1 MRVWISI
8 AAALLIALAA
18 AGCDRSR
25 NLGPLSPRLPAASGE
40 ARAGDVP
47 TGQISPVY
55 AADAPIAR
63 TRDSAPPPPPAA
75 PASLPGRET
84 KYEARLDGV
93 KLPVAAERP
102 PVMAPSDDGAPRLV
116 DTVLAEV
123 NDEVITREDILGP
136 LRPQMEQW
144 RREFSAD
151 AFESR
156 CRQVVDMKL
165 REAISHRLVVQAAK
179 TNLTDEQKK
188 EVEAVL
194 GQNVKDMASE
204 AGSTHS
210 LEVKMKS
217 QGSTI
222 EAEKNRQRE
231 RMLIQRYLREKIA
244 PAVHVTHGELLGYY
258 DKVKAERYQRP
269 MQVRLALIMIKKS
282 ESATPEQART
292 LALAVYERARSGED
306 FGRLAQ
312 RYSHDPMAGK
322 GGDWG
327 NVTQGSFRVMAV
339 DDALFRLA
347 AGEIGPFIETNDAF
361 YVVKAAERHEARTVP
376 FTEVQNDLED
386 ELKDKKFND
395 LVSKYIQQLY
405 EQSYVRVM
413 MENL

>member
-1 MRVWISI
+1 MRVWVSI
-8 AAALLIALAA
+8 TVALLAALAA

-25 NLGPLSPRLPAASGE
+25 NLGPFSPRLPAPSGE

-47 TGQISPVY
+47 GGAISPVY

-63 TRDSAPPPPPAA
+63 TRDSAPA
-75 PASLPGRET
+75 PAPATPASRPGRET

-102 PVMAPSDDGAPRLV
+102 PVMEPTEGGAPRLV
-116 DTVLAEV
+116 DTVLAEI

-144 RREFSAD
+144 RRELSAD

-156 CRQVVDMKL
+156 CRQVIEMKL

-179 TNLTDEQKK
+179 ANLTDEQKK

-210 LEVKMKS
+210 LEEKMKS

-222 EAEKNRQRE
+222 EVEKTRQRE
-231 RMLIQRYLREKIA
+231 RMIVQRYLREKIA
-244 PAVHVTHGELLGYY
+244 PAVHVTHGELLAYY
-258 DKVKAERYQRP
+258 ERVKAERYQQP
-269 MQVRLALIMIKKS
+269 LQARLSLIVIKKS

-292 LALAVYERARSGED
+292 LALAAYERAKGGED

-312 RYSHDPMAGK
+312 RYSHDPMAEK

-327 NVTQGSFRVMAV
+327 LLTQGSFRIRAV
-339 DDALFRLA
+339 DDALFGLA
-347 AGEIGPFIETNDAF
+347 AGEIGPFIETDEAF
-361 YVVKAAERHEARTVP
+361 YLLKAAERREARTVP

-386 ELKDKKFND
+386 ELKDRKFND

-413 MENL
+413 MENI